1 MIYFVITLYNVC
13 LIPEGLQRV
22 VTDGH
27 TGGEIQLF
35 EFGTKLAEAEA
46 GAVGDLCAAV

>member
-1 MIYFVITLYNVC
+1 M
-13 LIPEGLQRV
+13 

-46 GAVGDLCAAV
+46 GAVGDLGAAVQV